1 MGSVMRNYLPRIVD
15 QVLEDRLE
23 SKGAVLIEGP
33 KWCGKSTTAEQAA
46 KSAVYMQDPSM
57 REQNMMLA
65 KADASRFLS
74 GKTPMLIDEWQVIP
88 FIWDAIRFEVD
99 KRREFGQF
107 VLTGSVTPPDTDE
120 IIHSGTGRI
129 ARMLMRTMT
138 LYESGDSTGEVS
150 IEGLFSGNLEVSGA
164 SVKKL
169 EDIAFLL
176 CRGGWPEAV
185 DRKEN
190 VALRQAIDYVDGTLD
205 TDFSKVD
212 GVKRDRD
219 RMRRIMRSYAR
230 NLATQANYQTI
241 RSDIIANDT
250 ESVSDDTIASYVL
263 ALKRLFVIEDLKA
276 WNPNI
281 RSKTAIRTSDTR
293 HFTDPSIATAA
304 LGLGPEDLMNDL
316 KTFGFFFESMCVHDL
331 RVYAQRLDGEVYHY
345 RDKSG
350 LEADA
355 VIHLRDGRY
364 GLVEAKLFSQ
374 DNIDE
379 GAANL
384 ISLRK
389 KIDTSRMKP
398 ASFLMVVTGTPYAYT
413 RDDGVIV
420 APLTTLAP

>member
-1 MGSVMRNYLPRIVD
+1 M
-15 QVLEDRLE
+15 
-23 SKGAVLIEGP
+23 
-33 KWCGKSTTAEQAA
+33 A
-46 KSAVYMQDPSM
+46 KSIIYLQNPATRDQDI
-57 REQNMMLA
+57 MLA

-74 GKTPMLIDEWQVIP
+74 KKTPMLIDEWQVAP

-99 KRREFGQF
+99 QRRKFGQF
-107 VLTGSVTPPDTDE
+107 MLTGSTTPPDTDE
-120 IIHSGTGRI
+120 IFHSGTGRI
-129 ARMLMRTMT
+129 ARMLMHTMT

-150 IEGLFSGNLEVSGA
+150 IENLFSGNLKIAGA
-164 SVKKL
+164 SDKKL

-185 DRKEN
+185 GREDE
-190 VALRQAIDYVDGTLD
+190 VALRQSIDYVDGTLN
-205 TDFSKVD
+205 TDFLRVDKV
-212 GVKRDRD
+212 RRNQD
-219 RMRRIMRSYAR
+219 RMRMIMRSYAR
-230 NLATQANYQTI
+230 NLATQANWQTI

-250 ESVSDDTIASYVL
+250 VSVNDDTISSYVL
-263 ALKRLFVIEDLKA
+263 ALKKLFVIEDLKA

-281 RSKTAIRTSDTR
+281 RSKTALRTSDTR
-293 HFTDPSIATAA
+293 HFTDPSIATAV

-316 KTFGFFFESMCVHDL
+316 KTFGFFFESMCVHNL

-345 RDKSG
+345 RDKNG

-384 ISLRK
+384 ISLK
-389 KIDTSRMKP
+389 EKLDSARMKP

-420 APLTTLAP
+420 APLATLAP